1 MRLTYSILL
10 TAVAFHASLHAQAP
24 ASRQVAPVV
33 GQRRIALVVGNNEYP
48 RMPLRN
54 AVNDARSVHQLLQG
68 LGFESTL
75 VADASLRDL
84 ESAVSRFIASIQPG
98 DAAMFYYSGHGIQI
112 DGENYL
118 IPISYAAADEAEVK
132 YQAYPAG
139 RIHDRMLNAGA
150 RLSVLVLDACRDNP
164 FRSSKSDTKGL
175 AVMTAGKGSFIVFA
189 TAPGSTAS
197 DQGAAAPNG
206 LFTARLIAALGE
218 PGLGI
223 ESLFSRV
230 RKEVYEAS
238 GGRQLPWTG
247 SSLIGD
253 FIFNDPISRS
263 EELHAEI
270 ARQEAEL
277 GALEEKNRQAA
288 ARLQTEAQSREEARK
303 RSELEASLR
312 RDNIEMEN
320 LKQAAERQ
328 RQLQMEREKLEQ
340 ANAAREAENR
350 AAEARLLRLRERAK
364 EQQADGKKLEDG
376 SMTLEQAQAEVERL
390 ERQIVEAQTE
400 IAANRERELQKL
412 QQDYQPLL
420 ALADVPL
427 VKGEFETSAQFNER
441 ARKQKAEAAPVQK
454 KYEDEQAAIK
464 KRYQDEL
471 ALRTG
476 ENSRRLV
483 SLRSG
488 TYTAPCNLEWG
499 FYDADDGLLR
509 LRSAG
514 SANVFEIS
522 PEEARDLK
530 GRLRDL
536 SCRVPYS
543 RPGVALQAERISSIV
558 DAGTGREYRSVVV
571 SPQRPVYQMIDND
584 PEAR

>member
-1 MRLTYSILL
+1 
-10 TAVAFHASLHAQAP
+10 
-24 ASRQVAPVV
+24 
-33 GQRRIALVVGNNEYP
+33 
-48 RMPLRN
+48 
-54 AVNDARSVHQLLQG
+54 
-68 LGFESTL
+68 
-75 VADASLRDL
+75 
-84 ESAVSRFIASIQPG
+84 
-98 DAAMFYYSGHGIQI
+98 
-112 DGENYL
+112 
-118 IPISYAAADEAEVK
+118 
-132 YQAYPAG
+132 
-139 RIHDRMLNAGA
+139 
-150 RLSVLVLDACRDNP
+150 
-164 FRSSKSDTKGL
+164 
-175 AVMTAGKGSFIVFA
+175 
-189 TAPGSTAS
+189 
-197 DQGAAAPNG
+197 
-206 LFTARLIAALGE
+206 
-218 PGLGI
+218 
-223 ESLFSRV
+223 
-230 RKEVYEAS
+230 
-238 GGRQLPWTG
+238 
-247 SSLIGD
+247 
-253 FIFNDPISRS
+253 
-263 EELHAEI
+263 
-270 ARQEAEL
+270 
-277 GALEEKNRQAA
+277 
-288 ARLQTEAQSREEARK
+288 
-303 RSELEASLR
+303 
-312 RDNIEMEN
+312 
-320 LKQAAERQ
+320 
-328 RQLQMEREKLEQ
+328 
-340 ANAAREAENR
+340 
-350 AAEARLLRLRERAK
+350 
-364 EQQADGKKLEDG
+364 
-376 SMTLEQAQAEVERL
+376 MTLEQAQAEVERL